1 MKILLVN
8 PKIPDTYW
16 SFKHAIKFISK
27 KSASLP
33 LGLITIS
40 AMLPEEWEKK
50 VIDMNIEPLKNR
62 DIIWADY
69 VYITAMSVQSE
80 SVDEVIS
87 RVQHMGKKVVAGG
100 PHFTGNPEN
109 YNHVEHL
116 VLNEAEITFPRF
128 LEGLEE
134 CWPMRVYRTDEFAD
148 ISTSPVPDYH
158 LLNWKK
164 YASLSI
170 QYSRGC
176 PHDCEFCEI
185 TALLGRKVRT
195 KQSAQIMLELDNIYK
210 TGYRGGVFFV
220 DDNFIGNK
228 KKLKQDLLP
237 KIIQWNKIHNKP
249 FTFNTEASIDLA
261 DDIELM
267 EMMARAGFIQV
278 FVGIETPDEDS
289 LKECNKRLNIERN
302 LVDSVRLI
310 QAYGIE
316 VTAGFIVGF
325 DNDKGNIFKKQVEFI
340 EKSGIITAM
349 VGLLNAPSRT
359 KLYKRL
365 SDEGRIIGIN
375 DGNNTSDI
383 MNFVP
388 IMDKETLVKGYHS
401 ILESIYS
408 AKAYTRRVIS
418 FIKDY
423 TPGMERRPGVT
434 FEKIGA
440 LAKSIWILGLVSRDR
455 KSFWQLLFWSLFNR
469 PEMLTHAV
477 TYHIYGYH
485 FRKVFGIRSN

>member
-16 SFKHAIKFISK
+16 SFKHAIKFVSK

-33 LGLITIS
+33 LGLITVS
-40 AMLPEEWEKK
+40 AMFPEEWEKK
-50 VIDMNIEPLKNR
+50 LVDMNVRPLKDK
-62 DIIWADY
+62 DILWADY

-80 SVDEVIS
+80 YADEVIK
-87 RVQHMGKKVVAGG
+87 RVQHLGREVVAGG

-116 VLNEAEITFPRF
+116 ILNEAELSFPPF
-128 LEGLEE
+128 LKGLDEN
-134 CWPMRVYRTDEFAD
+134 WPMKVYRTDEFAD
-148 ISTSPVPDYH
+148 MSTSPVPDYH
-158 LLNWKK
+158 LIDVKK

-195 KQSAQIMLELDNIYK
+195 KESAQIILELDNIYR
-210 TGYRGGVFFV
+210 TGYRGAIFFV

-228 KKLKQDLLP
+228 NKLKKDLLP
-237 KIIQWNKIHNKP
+237 KIIEWNRIHNIP

-261 DDIELM
+261 DDEELM
-267 EMMARAGFIQV
+267 VLMTKAGFVKV
-278 FVGIETPDEDS
+278 FVGIETPDTES
-289 LKECNKRLNIERN
+289 LKECNKKLNLERD
-302 LVDSVRLI
+302 LVESVRII

-325 DNDKGNIFKKQVEFI
+325 DNDTGNIFERQVDFI

-349 VGLLNAPSRT
+349 VGILNAPSKT

-365 SDEGRIIGIN
+365 ENEGRILNIA
-375 DGNNTSDI
+375 DGNNTSDTL
-383 MNFVP
+383 NFIP
-388 IMDKETLVKGYHS
+388 KMDKEALVKGYHS
-401 ILESIYS
+401 ILQSIYS
-408 AKAYTRRVIS
+408 AKAYTTRVIS

-423 TPGMERRPGVT
+423 TPPLERRPGVT
-434 FEKIGA
+434 AEKIGA
-440 LAKSIWILGLVSRDR
+440 LLKSIFILGIVNRDR
-455 KSFWQLLFWSLFNR
+455 GSFWKLFLWSLFNR
-469 PEMLTHAV
+469 PKMVTNAV
-477 TYHIYGYH
+477 TYSIYGYH
-485 FRKVFGIRSN
+485 FRKVFGIK